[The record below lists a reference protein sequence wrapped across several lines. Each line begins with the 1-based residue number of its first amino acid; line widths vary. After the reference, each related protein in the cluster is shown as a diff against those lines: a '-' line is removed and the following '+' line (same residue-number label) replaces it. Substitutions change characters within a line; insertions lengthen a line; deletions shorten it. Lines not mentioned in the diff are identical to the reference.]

1 MENSLDRIAPGGRS
15 IGEIVLAPLVA
26 MGVSP
31 TVVDIGARN
40 GIHLLPAAY
49 NKNSTLV
56 GFEANP
62 VEYEKL
68 INNTTDSRKA
78 GLETPAFKKAEYHN
92 YAAWDSETDRN
103 FYVTVG
109 AGACTM
115 MGETLPAVA
124 GRMYLGYPSSDPR
137 SRKSFREVHGEVR
150 KVIPMHTKRL
160 DDMLGADRVVDLLK
174 IDVEGAELRVMK
186 GAEGLFDNQN
196 VLFVYTEF
204 VALPYYADH
213 PVFGDQHAFLRDK
226 GLRLMDIE
234 LGHAY
239 YRRENGAIPIMGDRP
254 MLHAGDACFAL
265 DPDLHGLSAEK
276 RQRLA
281 AISFA
286 FGFNSFAVSLLRE
299 AKLNSAEDIALIEKT
314 LAQVPLFRRLKTA
327 WNNFPARA
335 KAGLRGLGIR
345 NASTQ

>member
-1 MENSLDRIAPGGRS
+1 MENSLDRIAMGGRS
-15 IGEIVLAPLVA
+15 IGDIVMAPLVA

-40 GIHLLPAAY
+40 GMFLLPANY
-49 NKNSTLV
+49 NKFSTLV

-62 VEYEKL
+62 AEYEKL
-68 INNTTDSRKA
+68 VNGTTDAGKA
-78 GLETPAFKKAEYHN
+78 GLIWPSFKSAEYHN
-92 YAAWDSETDRN
+92 YAAWDCETDRD

-109 AGACTM
+109 TGACTM
-115 MGETLPAVA
+115 MGETLPEVA
-124 GRMYLGYPSSDPR
+124 GRMYLGYPDSDPR
-137 SRKSFREVHGEVR
+137 SRKSFREVHGEVK

-186 GAEGLFDNQN
+186 GAEKIFDNQN

-204 VALPYYADH
+204 VALAYYADH
-213 PVFGDQHAFLRDK
+213 PVLGDQHAFLRDK
-226 GLRLMDIE
+226 GLRLLDIE

-239 YRRENGAIPIMGDRP
+239 YRRENGAIPMMGDRP
-254 MLHAGDACFAL
+254 MLHAGDACFAI

-286 FGFNSFAVSLLRE
+286 FGFNSFAISLLRE
-299 AKLNSAEDIALIEKT
+299 AKLNTPDDIALIEKT
-314 LAQVPLFRRLKTA
+314 LAQVPLLRRLKTS
-327 WNNFPARA
+327 WNEFPQTA
-335 KAGLRGLGIR
+335 KKMLRGIGVR
-345 NASTQ
+345 NASTH